1 MSRGPL
7 WFETSEG
14 DVMAVVPG
22 RAGDPARPH
31 SFLLPQQVGLER
43 VLSHPTCTGGWFLR
57 SRGGGR
63 GGAAEAAPSRR
74 GEQVPWGKAS

>member
-1 MSRGPL
+1 MRGGPL

-14 DVMAVVPG
+14 DVIAVVPG
-22 RAGDPARPH
+22 RAGYPKRPH

-57 SRGGGR
+57 SQGGGR
-63 GGAAEAAPSRR
+63 GDGRGSALTR
-74 GEQVPWGKAS
+74 GEQVPWAKAS